1 MKLLVTGGAG
11 YVGSFCVRALCDRGH
26 DVVVLD
32 NLCAGHADAVDPRA
46 VFVMGDLADARG
58 LETLIRDAGFDGAL
72 HFAAYLNVGESVA
85 EPLKYYRNNVI
96 CTITLLELMQKY
108 QILRL
113 VFSSTCASYGIPA
126 AVPITESMPQAPI
139 NPYGSTKLAMEWAM
153 RDSARAWKLGVTCL
167 RYFNACGAAADGSHG
182 EDHDPEIHLIPVV
195 LQVALE
201 QREIVQIFGVD
212 YPTRDGS
219 CIRDYIHVDDLVDA
233 HVRAIETQEP
243 GEFRAYNVGTGVGTS
258 VKQVVEAA
266 REVTGHPIPT
276 KPAARRAGDPPELYA
291 DPGKLMAELGW
302 EPRHTDIRETIQTA
316 WAWHRS
322 HPHGYRRV

>member
-26 DVVVLD
+26 EVVVLD
-32 NLCAGHADAVDPRA
+32 NLSAGHAEAVDPRA
-46 VFVMGDLADARG
+46 VFVMADLADTRA
-58 LETLIRDAGFDGAL
+58 LDSLIRDGGFDGAL
-72 HFAAYLNVGESVA
+72 HFAAYLNVSESVV
-85 EPLKYYRNNVI
+85 EPLKYYRNNVA
-96 CTITLLELMQKY
+96 CTIGLLELLQKY

-113 VFSSTCASYGIPA
+113 VFSSTCACYGIPA
-126 AVPITESMPQAPI
+126 AVPITESMPQVPI
-139 NPYGSTKLAMEWAM
+139 NPYGTTKLAMEWAM
-153 RDSARAWKLGVTCL
+153 RDCAKAWKLGVTCL

-201 QREIVQIFGVD
+201 QREHVQIFGVD

-219 CIRDYIHVDDLVDA
+219 CVRDYIHVDDLVEA
-233 HVRAIETQEP
+233 HVLAIETQEP

-258 VKQVVEAA
+258 VKQIVEAA
-266 REVTGHPIPT
+266 REVTGHPIPA
-276 KPAARRAGDPPELYA
+276 KPAARRPGDPPELYA

-302 EPRHTDIRETIQTA
+302 EPRYTDIREIIQTA

-322 HPHGYRRV
+322 HPRGYGRA